1 MLATAQM
8 LNLAV
13 RFAVEIALLT
23 AVAAAAWQGSSASA
37 LRWVAAVGAVLAVSA
52 LWVLIVHNDDLPAPV
67 RLLAQAAALTLGISC
82 LLWLN
87 ETGAAAALTVI
98 ALLNAALLAAWNQ

>member
-37 LRWVAAVGAVLAVSA
+37 LRWVAAVGAGLAVSTF
-52 LWVLIVHNDDLPAPV
+52 WVLIVHNDDLPAPV

-87 ETGAAAALTVI
+87 ATGAAAALTVI